1 MLYIVFLA
9 EISHFVRDDK
19 AFRCFPSDILDGARC
34 THRVILRCRY
44 RGAICRGAKHGYVLS
59 SGARCTHRVILNGVR
74 STK

>member
-19 AFRCFPSDILDGARC
+19 AFRCFPNAIPNGAHRIHRVILGGAHR
-34 THRVILRCRY
+34 THRVILG
-44 RGAICRGAKHGYVLS
+44 GAHRIP
-59 SGARCTHRVILNGVR
+59 RVILSGVR